1 MTRYLLDTNVISD
14 IVKPTPSPLLTAWL
28 ADRPDSNLF
37 IASLTVA
44 EIRRGILEMP
54 SGRKRDDLE
63 AWFSGK
69 DGPVALFAGRT
80 LSFDGDA
87 ALVWARLMAEG
98 RRAGRPR
105 SALDMIIA
113 AIAQVNDC
121 VVVTANERDFIGLTV
136 INPTRQAPE
145 DRPA

>member
-1 MTRYLLDTNVISD
+1 
-14 IVKPTPSPLLTAWL
+14 
-28 ADRPDSNLF
+28 
-37 IASLTVA
+37 
-44 EIRRGILEMP
+44 
-54 SGRKRDDLE
+54 
-63 AWFSGK
+63 
-69 DGPVALFAGRT
+69 
-80 LSFDGDA
+80 
-87 ALVWARLMAEG
+87 MAEG